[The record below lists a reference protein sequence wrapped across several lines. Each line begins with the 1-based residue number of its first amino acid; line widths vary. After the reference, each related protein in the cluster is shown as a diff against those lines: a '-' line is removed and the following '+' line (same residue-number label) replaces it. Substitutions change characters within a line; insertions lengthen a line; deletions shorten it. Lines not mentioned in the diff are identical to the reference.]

1 MSGDQAADRQDIPF
15 VSLIGYVALGS
26 SDREQL
32 GTDNNGIDGLIILTA
47 SAVSDSFGAPNGQP
61 PTPKQT
67 PTVFPSPVFETP
79 KPHQDNLDESPSSG
93 WTPRFAEE
101 YSVFN
106 ATPGNLRGTQGPFT
120 DFGSPPITNTPY
132 LKASA
137 TPRVQNKRS
146 FAESVAADIA
156 THANYFSPNPDSPLP
171 PVEPSKRLQ
180 SSPASVA
187 TGLNIIT
194 EEEQYSDSTTAQQ
207 RSPKKVRQSAASL
220 ETPEQGQGQFPTPPP
235 SARKGGRKLAPKSDM
250 NTMQN
255 DQGFN
260 QQEFMA
266 ANGGMGQYV
275 TTPGDMFGFPISAQA
290 TPQHF
295 GDQRAFWAADPNMTG
310 MDLDFSGVNA
320 HIYTGDPQPQQNME
334 QIDWSR
340 TNQMFQDNNMVPQ
353 PNQANIQTSRNQSSQ
368 ASLISK
374 AVMDDL
380 DTETDSQP
388 MYQYSAP
395 MESSFGL
402 VQSAGAVDPDLLFSR
417 PSSSHLAPAAFG
429 QADLAPSASAPPAPR
444 SMQFQPPPAPETQK
458 KQPAQRGQ
466 IRRSMSVK
474 EMPTTKSRGVER
486 SLASSPTKPSNRP
499 GLGRSFSDNRGKK
512 AIARASLP
520 ALAPAP
526 ARSQQ
531 SVASVTRATFSQP
544 TRSGGR
550 KSPVKNDHHSRLTS
564 LSSIPESVSPVPG
577 TRTQA
582 KFTIDANGRARVET
596 TLIVDDDSAGSL
608 SARRRHSIQPLP
620 RHQRH
625 WSTSGSEHDDDDDSS
640 TDDEPIIIPSR
651 NTSFALPDPL
661 KPSRR
666 NPLHLSQR
674 SLSERNSSSSNPGF
688 PNQQNHADGDPES
701 EAETVKDDSD
711 MTPTGRKTGDAAS
724 ELKKLRS
731 VRQNPHRPMISPTK
745 HKRFSLGA
753 SSVAPPVGEYS
764 THRGQRYAIL
774 SSPTKL
780 SESSLPTPA
789 SSHGQD
795 VRCICNRSEVDPET
809 DKFMVQWSVKSSVSS
824 ITLMKVN

>member
-1 MSGDQAADRQDIPF
+1 LDRICCPR
-15 VSLIGYVALGS
+15 IERWGTI
-26 SDREQL
+26 
-32 GTDNNGIDGLIILTA
+32 GTDNNAINGLILTT
-47 SAVSDSFGAPNGQP
+47 SASDSFGARNGQP

-79 KPHQDNLDESPSSG
+79 KPNQDHSDESPSGG

-106 ATPGNLRGTQGPFT
+106 STPGNLRCTQGPFA
-120 DFGSPPITNTPY
+120 DFGSPPLTNTPY
-132 LKASA
+132 LKAAA

-156 THANYFSPNPDSPLP
+156 AHVNHFSPNPNGPLP
-171 PVEPSKRLQ
+171 PVDPSKRLQ
-180 SSPASVA
+180 SSAASVA

-194 EEEQYSDSTTAQQ
+194 EEEQYSDSNPQERPT
-207 RSPKKVRQSAASL
+207 KKVRQSAGFL
-220 ETPEQGQGQFPTPPP
+220 ETPDQGQGQFPTPPP
-235 SARKGGRKLAPKSDM
+235 SARKGGRKLAPKLDIS
-250 NTMQN
+250 TMQN

-260 QQEFMA
+260 QQEFIA
-266 ANGGMGQYV
+266 ANGGMGHYV
-275 TTPGDMFGFPISAQA
+275 TTPGDMFGFPLSAQA

-295 GDQRAFWAADPNMTG
+295 GEQRAFWATDPNMAG
-310 MDLDFSGVNA
+310 MDLDFDGVNG
-320 HIYTGDPQPQQNME
+320 HVFPTDSQTQHDMD
-334 QIDWSR
+334 QIDWARS
-340 TNQMFQDNNMVPQ
+340 NQMFQDNSMASQ
-353 PNQANIQTSRNQSSQ
+353 PNQQNIHASRNQNSQ

-380 DTETDSQP
+380 EPETDNQA

-395 MESSFGL
+395 MDSSFGL

-417 PSSSHLAPAAFG
+417 PSSSSLTATAFG
-429 QADLAPSASAPPAPR
+429 QADLAPPASAPPAPR

-458 KQPAQRGQ
+458 KQPAQRGP

-474 EMPTTKSRGVER
+474 EMPTTKSKALDR
-486 SLASSPTKPSNRP
+486 SLASSPTKPSSRP

-526 ARSQQ
+526 APAPGRLQQ
-531 SVASVTRATFSQP
+531 PAASINRATFSQP
-544 TRSGGR
+544 SRPSGQ
-550 KSPVKNDHHSRLTS
+550 KSPMKNDHHTRPSS
-564 LSSIPESVSPVPG
+564 LSSIPESESPVPRS
-577 TRTQA
+577 RTQA

-596 TLIVDDDSAGSL
+596 TLIVDDDLAPPL
-608 SARRRHSIQPLP
+608 STRKRHSFQPLL
-620 RHQRH
+620 RHQQH
-625 WSTSGSEHDDDDDSS
+625 WSTSGSEHDDSDSS

-674 SLSERNSSSSNPGF
+674 SLSERNTSTYVSFSN
-688 PNQQNHADGDPES
+688 QRDQDDADPES
-701 EAETVKDDSD
+701 EAETVKNDND
-711 MTPTGRKTGDAAS
+711 MTPTGGKIGDAAS
-724 ELKKLRS
+724 ELKKLRA
-731 VRQNPHRPMISPTK
+731 VRQNQHRPMISPIK
-745 HKRFSLGA
+745 HKRFSSGA
-753 SSVAPPVGEYS
+753 SAPPPVGEYS

-780 SESSLPTPA
+780 SEPSLPTPA
-789 SSHGQD
+789 SSRGQD
-795 VRCICNRSEVDPET
+795 VRCLCNRSKVDPQT
-809 DKFMVQWSVKSSVSS
+809 DKFMVQW
-824 ITLMKVN
+824 